1 MGKRIENAVEARF
14 TWNTPG
20 FDAWVTGWGC
30 RGFVNRGTRCRG
42 GVGCRAL
49 GF

>member
-1 MGKRIENAVEARF
+1 MKWKLGLHRVIYVG
-14 TWNTPG
+14 NTPG
-20 FDAWVTGWGC
+20 FEAWVTGWGC
-30 RGFVNRGTRCRG
+30 RGFVKRGTRCRG